1 MYKIDQQIYIF
12 GYGSTSHQILY
23 VLNKQGLNVTGYIVD
38 DTFQIKKENSVQDN
52 VFTTQRFFECL
63 PTSHSNI
70 SMHVAIG
77 YAQLNQIRANK
88 VEYFKNMNFILLNI
102 IDQNVSIKSVIN
114 PNTNCL
120 ILSGTSIDVN
130 CVIGSNVAIKS
141 NVTISHDN
149 IIGDNVFI
157 ANGVTTGGHVSIGK
171 NSFVGLGSVVNDH
184 IAIAENCFI
193 GSGCVV
199 NKDTESGYIY
209 VGNPARKLR
218 PIEQ

>member
-1 MYKIDQQIYIF
+1 MHKIDKQIYIF
-12 GYGSTSHQILY
+12 GYGSTSDQILY
-23 VLNKQGLNVTGYIVD
+23 VLNKQGLNVAGYIVD
-38 DTFQIKKENSVQDN
+38 DTFQIKKENSAQDN
-52 VFTTQRFFECL
+52 IFTTQRFIECL

-77 YAQLNQIRANK
+77 YAGLNQIRANK
-88 VEYFKNMNFILLNI
+88 AEYFKSMNFNLINI

-120 ILSGTSIDVN
+120 ILSGTLIDVN
-130 CVIGSNVAIKS
+130 CVIGSNVSIKS

-149 IIGDNVFI
+149 VIGDNAFI

-193 GSGCVV
+193 GSGSVV
-199 NKDTESGYIY
+199 NRDTESGYIY

-218 PIEQ
+218 PIEK